1 MNKYNVKIFKGN
13 NRILHRTVKAGS
25 IEAAYYCENIIN
37 NLKKE
42 VGVSVLNLTYSTIYE
57 FQGSAELWLSN
68 TKTGRKMFR
77 LEAIIVS

>member
-1 MNKYNVKIFKGN
+1 
-13 NRILHRTVKAGS
+13 RTVKAGS

>member
-1 MNKYNVKIFKGN
+1 VKKYNVNIFDGN
-13 NRILHRTVKAGS
+13 NIILNKIVRARS
-25 IEAAYYCENIIN
+25 LDAAYYCEDIIN
-37 NLKKE
+37 DLKKE